1 VATER
6 KSGTGGLD
14 TFLAASGS
22 QLLDHR
28 GDQVMKYHIHKAVVI
43 GSGTMGAAIAAHLA
57 NAGVP
62 VTLLDIVPKDA
73 PVEDKDAR
81 NKIVNEG
88 WDRCLKARPANLMSP
103 ELKTLVKL
111 GNLDDDFGVV
121 AEADWICEA
130 IVENLEIKRDLM
142 ARIDD
147 MRKRTSIVS
156 TNTSGIP
163 VSAIAEGRSK
173 EFKKH
178 FLGIHFF
185 NPPRYL
191 KLLEIIPTKD
201 TDREVVEFF
210 SWFGEYR
217 LGKGIVECKDTPNFI
232 GNRVAFGTG
241 AFAMDYILKNG
252 YTVDEVDAVTGPL
265 IGRPKTATFRLI
277 DLVGLDVWDHVGRNL
292 APLIPHDQL
301 GQEYLKAET
310 PAKLMSTMLK
320 RKWLGNKTKVG
331 FYKEVRKEDGS
342 KEFWSLDLNTLEHV
356 PPIKPRFD
364 SVKAAKDVE
373 GLGDRLKVLL
383 EADDKAAELV
393 KALTYQSF
401 QYTSSI
407 VPEVADSPKPID
419 DATRWGFSHEA
430 GPFETWDMLGVKDT
444 VKRMKAAGYP
454 AVEWVNDMLKAGVE
468 SFYQY
473 ENGEKVGVYN
483 VTQQKYVPIRRPARM
498 IILKQQKI
506 VSQNSGATIR
516 DLGDGVAC
524 LEFHTKMNA
533 LDEDI
538 MTMTVEA
545 FDRLEMDFD
554 GLVIGNEAENFSA
567 GANLFMMVVGAQQGM
582 WDMLDSAVR
591 KLQEM
596 NIRMRYSPKPVVVAP
611 AGLTLGGGC
620 EITMHGSRVVAA
632 AETYIGLV
640 ELGAGVIPAGGG
652 TKEMLRRILNP
663 VMRVENAE
671 PLAALQRAFLQMGQ
685 AKVATSA
692 EEARGMNI
700 LTPADRIVLNR
711 DHLLAEAKQEVLHM
725 VAAGYK
731 PPAPELIYAAGR
743 DALAAIRIGAWMFAE
758 GKYIT
763 QYDHHIAGKLA
774 YVMCGGELTRP
785 QWVSEQYILDLE
797 REAILSLFGEEKTQ
811 ARMWNLLQT
820 GKPLRN

>member
-1 VATER
+1 
-6 KSGTGGLD
+6 
-14 TFLAASGS
+14 
-22 QLLDHR
+22 
-28 GDQVMKYHIHKAVVI
+28 MKYHIHKAVVI

-73 PVEDKDAR
+73 PADNKEAR

-88 WDRCLKARPANLMSP
+88 WDRCLKARPANLMAS
-103 ELKTLVKL
+103 ELRTFVKL
-111 GNLDDDFGVV
+111 GNLEDDFSAV
-121 AEADWICEA
+121 AEADWVCEA
-130 IVENLEIKRDLM
+130 IVENLKIKQDLM
-142 ARIDD
+142 IRIDAV
-147 MRKRTSIVS
+147 RKPTTIVS

-163 VSAIAEGRSK
+163 VTSIAEGRSE

-178 FLGIHFF
+178 FLGTHFF

-191 KLLEIIPTKD
+191 KLLEVIPTKD
-201 TDREVVEFF
+201 TDKEVIEFI

-217 LGKGIVECKDTPNFI
+217 LGKGIVLCKDTPNFI

-241 AFAMDYILKNG
+241 AFAMDFILKNG
-252 YTVDEVDAVTGPL
+252 YTIDEVDVITGPL

-277 DLVGLDVWDHVGRNL
+277 DLVGLDVWDHVAHNL
-292 APLIPHDQL
+292 APLIPYDKL
-301 GQEYLKAET
+301 GQEYLKAEA
-310 PAKLMSTMLK
+310 PARLMSTLLE
-320 RKWLGNKTKVG
+320 RKWLGNKTKIG
-331 FYKEVRKEDGS
+331 FYKEVRGEDGK
-342 KEFWSLDLNTLEHV
+342 KEFWPLDLSTFEHV
-356 PPIKPRFD
+356 PPTKPRFD

-373 GLGDRLKVLL
+373 GLGNRLKVML
-383 EADDKAAELV
+383 EADDKAVKLV

-401 QYTSSI
+401 QYVSSI
-407 VPEVADSPKPID
+407 IPEVADTPKPID

-430 GPFETWDMLGVKDT
+430 GPFETWDMLGVKAS
-444 VKRMKAAGYP
+444 VEQMESLGYP
-454 AVEWVNDMLKAGVE
+454 AAAWVQDMLNAGVE

-473 ENGEKVGVYN
+473 EDDQKVGVYD
-483 VTQQKYVPIRRPARM
+483 VMQKKYVPIKRSEGM
-498 IILKQQKI
+498 VILKQQK
-506 VSQNSGATIR
+506 VVAKNAGASIR

-538 MTMTVEA
+538 MNMADEA
-545 FDRLEMDFD
+545 FNRLETDFD

-582 WDMLDSAVR
+582 WDMLNAATK
-591 KLQEM
+591 KLQDFNM
-596 NIRMRYSPKPVVVAP
+596 RMRYSPKPVVVAP
-611 AGLTLGGGC
+611 AGLALGGGC
-620 EITMHGSRVVAA
+620 EITIHGSRVVAA

-640 ELGAGVIPAGGG
+640 ELCAGVIPVGGG
-652 TKEMLRRILNP
+652 TKEMLRRIVNP

-692 EEARGMNI
+692 EEARSMNI
-700 LTPADRIVLNR
+700 LSSADRIVLNR
-711 DHLLAEAKQEVLHM
+711 DHLLTEAKKEVLHM
-725 VAAGYK
+725 IAAGYN

-743 DALAAIRIGAWMFAE
+743 DALAAIRIGAWMFKE
-758 GKYIT
+758 GQYIT

-774 YVMCGGELTRP
+774 YVMCGGELTRG

-797 REAILSLFGEEKTQ
+797 REAILSLFGEERTQ
-811 ARMWNLLQT
+811 ARMWNILQT